1 MTQTPSTPPTP
12 QGPEAAKVAELEKR
26 LADAAAEVAR
36 VQTELSQARAADPG
50 TPQVPVPYSG
60 QAPVVMI
67 NGQQVPAGQALDI
80 SAMLGGFFGGTPGVS
95 TTPDGATSVVI
106 PPVVSV
112 NGQVVSSGQPVDL
125 TQLVGPDVAAQIR
138 TSISQLGLDAQ
149 IGQLFGGAA
158 APAASAGAPA
168 SSSPAMF
175 NVGMASDTPGEIQQ
189 SSGRRLLA
197 VVGAVVAGLLVAALV
212 YLLIR

>member
-1 MTQTPSTPPTP
+1 MTQTPNTPPTQ

-36 VQTELSQARAADPG
+36 VQAELSQARAADPG

-67 NGQQVPAGQALDI
+67 NGQQVPAGQVVDI
-80 SAMLGGFFGGTPGVS
+80 SAMLGGLFGGTPGVS

-125 TQLVGPDVAAQIR
+125 AQLVGPDVAAQIR

-158 APAASAGAPA
+158 PTASAGI
-168 SSSPAMF
+168 PAMSHPAMLTS
-175 NVGMASDTPGEIQQ
+175 GSPGEIPQ
-189 SSGRRLLA
+189 SSGRRFFA
-197 VVGAVVAGLLVAALV
+197 VLGAVVAGLLVAALV
-212 YLLIR
+212 YLLLR

>member
-1 MTQTPSTPPTP
+1 MTQTPNTPPTQ
-12 QGPEAAKVAELEKR
+12 QGPEAGKVAELEKK

-36 VQTELSQARAADPG
+36 VQAELSQARAADPG
-50 TPQVPVPYSG
+50 TPQVPVPYGG

-67 NGQQVPAGQALDI
+67 NGQQVPAGQAVDI
-80 SAMLGGFFGGTPGVS
+80 SAMLGGFFGATPGVS
-95 TTPDGATSVVI
+95 TTPGGATSVVI

-112 NGQVVSSGQPVDL
+112 NGQVVSGGQPVDL

-149 IGQLFGGAA
+149 IGQLFGGGA

-168 SSSPAMF
+168 TSYPAM
-175 NVGMASDTPGEIQQ
+175 MASGSPGEIQQ
-189 SSGRRLLA
+189 SSGRRVLA
-197 VVGAVVAGLLVAALV
+197 VVGALVAGLLVAALF